1 VLRLLFSQRHSIPN
15 WRRLERRTRAVLE
28 KKDMNPSRSM
38 KGLDVDDAI
47 DHRVELRAALEA
59 KL

>member
-1 VLRLLFSQRHSIPN
+1 
-15 WRRLERRTRAVLE
+15 
-28 KKDMNPSRSM
+28 MNPSRSM